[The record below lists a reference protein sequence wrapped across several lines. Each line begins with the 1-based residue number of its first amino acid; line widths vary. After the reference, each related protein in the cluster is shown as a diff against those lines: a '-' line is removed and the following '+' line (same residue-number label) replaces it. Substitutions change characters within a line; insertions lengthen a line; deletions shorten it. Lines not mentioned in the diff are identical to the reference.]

1 MLPTRIVVGTDGS
14 DTACEAVHQAI
25 ALAKSLG
32 ASLHVVSAYRTMTT
46 AVAMAAAAEPM
57 AMSGMASAYEWR
69 EASPGAARE
78 ILDRCAGWARD
89 SGVAVETHAWD
100 GRPTEGIISIAA
112 AVGADLVMVG
122 DKGMSGPR
130 RLLPGSVP
138 NSVAHRSPC
147 SVWIVDTT
155 ARVNAPR

>member
-57 AMSGMASAYEWR
+57 AMSGMA
-69 EASPGAARE
+69 AARE